1 MLKTIKQNILQWW
14 NELDKK
20 YFLGMLLFSSF
31 VFFRLSAS
39 V

>member
-14 NELDKK
+14 NELDKNI
-20 YFLGMLLFSSF
+20 FWEGCFFILLC
-31 VFFRLSAS
+31 FFRLSAS